1 VHRSASIVA
10 ATAAVALLA
19 TGCSAGGGGEDA
31 NTTLSIYGWSG
42 EVPDGIIAAFEEET
56 GIDVTFDSFDSNETM
71 IAQLDAGQSGYDVVQ
86 PSQYAVQLLV
96 QLDRT
101 SGRFGIELED
111 HDANRWQVTPANIDD
126 IAEELRP
133 SLA

>member
-1 VHRSASIVA
+1 MSDAGTQAQDPSIELVRAIAQAIEGPFDWA
-10 ATAAVALLA
+10 AWSVVVRL
-19 TGCSAGGGGEDA
+19 AGGRMSG
-31 NTTLSIYGWSG
+31 TTAWIYGA
-42 EVPDGIIAAFEEET
+42 DGASAPAVCRPSRIIPA
-56 GIDVTFDSFDSNETM
+56 
-71 IAQLDAGQSGYDVVQ
+71 LDAYLAWRYPAGEAL
-86 PSQYAVQLLV
+86 PVQLLV